1 MFQVDDFDDNL
12 HKFFW
17 LVHTRLHY

>member
-17 LVHTRLHY
+17 LLHTRLHY